1 MELRSLASGEE
12 ARYSAALG
20 QLPAG
25 KYRATTRAQ
34 GLPAAVTTEPFEL
47 R

>member
-1 MELRSLASGEE
+1 MELRSLAPGEE
-12 ARYSAALG
+12 ARYSLALG

-25 KYRATTRAQ
+25 EYRAMTRVE
-34 GLPAAVTTEPFEL
+34 GLPAAVTTESFEL